1 VAHID
6 ERPVAFIAVMKIH
19 MSSTF
24 NRVSRLV
31 VLPDYQ
37 GIGLGKKLLNFIADY
52 YTEKTRLPFKIITS
66 NPQLLRSHLADWVI
80 TGKGRCESV
89 DRRHFVHSYTCSSKD
104 RLTVTLLY
112 KPKQDSSE
120 KQNSRI

>member
-1 VAHID
+1 MAHID
-6 ERPVAFIAVMKIH
+6 ERPVAFIVVMKIH

-80 TGKGRCESV
+80 TAKGRLSLV
-89 DRRHFVHSYTCSSKD
+89 DTRHLVHSYTGSSKD

-112 KPKQDSSE
+112 KRTE
-120 KQNSRI
+120 KSCSGGDVSA